1 MTLPHHLWRALIVN
15 YQNTVNK
22 IRGKGILRPS
32 ALHNALF
39 LLFLGGVLAYGAAF
53 AWYLLAH
60 FDLVHLLR
68 DVNSDDSFYYFQIA
82 RNLAEGQFSTFDGG
96 ITRTN
101 GYHPLWLL
109 LITPFHWVFDKEA
122 ALFGIKAFEILLVA
136 GGVALIAGAARL
148 ARLPWILLCAAL
160 PMLYRY
166 PHAMFAG
173 LEAAAGLFMLG
184 LFFLAM
190 LLYARDSA
198 RGKWRLA
205 AVAFALPWVRLE
217 YVAISLAAT
226 GALCLIEWSGRLRSV
241 RAFNAVTPWLGA
253 CLGILVYFA
262 YNGLVFGGIVPVSG
276 VTKRAWSQARWES
289 EGGYSFMQ
297 QFQDTLQIPVFD
309 HELLVVLEVCVYL
322 LLVWWSLRHSRDRQD
337 GWLLA
342 FLVGVC
348 SLGAGHLAKFAQTVL
363 TVHPYWGS
371 EPGYFVPAY
380 LLMALIVPVRCVVAM
395 HFTRRWMGPRWPRAA
410 HMLSVGLV
418 IASAAFLLGRA
429 EFTGPFRY
437 VDERRE
443 LSYREWRLSA
453 LLNTLVTNRVLPED
467 SIIGAWDAGVIGYFS
482 RFPVVNLDG
491 LVNSYAYL
499 RASRDE
505 AALRSFYRE
514 FGITHF
520 VSANPQHASQSGASM
535 LFAGPTVR
543 IQDKRQ
549 FRLWSAERAESLS
562 AEMDHAIS
570 FWESLEPHFDSW
582 ADGVGLVVA
591 GRLAQAF
598 TQDCTSEALAAWS
611 WAAPGGK
618 TVVQAWT
625 VPQNQ
630 AGWCVDALVLPHDA
644 RPPVHVKKVMA
655 DEWLASR
662 IGDRPPHIQ
671 SRWQVYLTDDRLV
684 YVRKPCGQDDMDA
697 RFSLHLTPIH
707 TEDLPRERRQHGFD
721 NLDFDFDARGVQADG
736 TCIAEVVLPAYDLL
750 LLRTGQYVPVED
762 GFHHVWE
769 GDITFADEWLASR
782 IGDRPPHIQS
792 RWNVYL
798 TDDRL
803 IYVREP
809 CGQDDMDAHFFLH
822 LTPVRPW
829 ALPRER
835 RQHGFDNLDFDF
847 AAHGVQVNGIC
858 IVDVVL
864 PAYDTL
870 GLRTGQY
877 VPVEDGFH
885 HVWEGEITLGAQ

>member
-1 MTLPHHLWRALIVN
+1 MTLPHRLWRAVIAHCQHMVA
-15 YQNTVNK
+15 K
-22 IRGKGILRPS
+22 SRGGGVLRPS

-39 LLFLGGVLAYGAAF
+39 VLFLGGILAYGAAF

-136 GGVALIAGAARL
+136 GGVALIAGATRL

-160 PMLYRY
+160 PMLYR
-166 PHAMFAG
+166 HSALLAG

-198 RGKWRLA
+198 RGKWPLA

-226 GALCLIEWSGRLRSV
+226 GALCLMEWSWRERGPETSWRERVRSLS
-241 RAFNAVTPWLGA
+241 ALDAVGSLLGA
-253 CLGILVYFA
+253 VGGILIYFV
-262 YNGLVFGGIVPVSG
+262 YNGMVFGGIVPVSG
-276 VTKRAWSQARWES
+276 AAQRAWSQARWES
-289 EGGYSFMQ
+289 EGGYSFTQ
-297 QFQDTLQIPVFD
+297 QFQDTLQVPVFD
-309 HELLVVLEVCVYL
+309 HELLVALEVCVYL

-363 TVHPYWGS
+363 TIHPHWGS
-371 EPGYFVPAY
+371 EPWYFVPAY
-380 LLMALIVPVRCVVAM
+380 LLMALMVPVRCVVAM

-443 LSYREWRLSA
+443 LSHRDSELSA
-453 LLNTLVTNRVLPED
+453 LLNTWVTNRVLPED
-467 SIIGAWDAGVIGYFS
+467 SVIGSWDAGVIGYFS

-505 AALRSFYRE
+505 AAELRSFYREFGITSYRE

-520 VSANPQHASQSGASM
+520 VSAKPQRANRNAASM

-543 IQDKRQ
+543 IQDKLR

-598 TQDCTSEALAAWS
+598 TQDCTSEAWAAWS
-611 WAAPGGK
+611 WAAPGRDA

-644 RPPVHVKKVMA
+644 RPPVRVKKVTA

-671 SRWQVYLTDDRLV
+671 SRWQVYLADDRLV
-684 YVRKPCGQDDMDA
+684 YVREPCGQDDMDA
-697 RFSLHLTPIH
+697 HFFLHLTPVH

-721 NLDFDFDARGVQADG
+721 NLDFAFDARGVQADG
-736 TCIAEVVLPAYDLL
+736 TCTVEVVLPAYDLL

-769 GDITFADEWLASR
+769 G
-782 IGDRPPHIQS
+782 
-792 RWNVYL
+792 
-798 TDDRL
+798 
-803 IYVREP
+803 
-809 CGQDDMDAHFFLH
+809 
-822 LTPVRPW
+822 
-829 ALPRER
+829 
-835 RQHGFDNLDFDF
+835 
-847 AAHGVQVNGIC
+847 
-858 IVDVVL
+858 
-864 PAYDTL
+864 
-870 GLRTGQY
+870 
-877 VPVEDGFH
+877 
-885 HVWEGEITLGAQ
+885 EITLGAQ